1 MQVHA
6 TDPAYAAS
14 ADSRER
20 FRAAAA
26 LAVMFVAA
34 LALVHFASWA
44 LGLDLQRFGVRPRD
58 VMGLAGIVTA
68 PLLHG
73 DLAHLA
79 ANALPL
85 LLAGT
90 MLLYL
95 YPDSSRIVLPVVYL
109 GPGLLVWLFGRDSV
123 HIGASGLVYGIVAY
137 VFLAGILRRDRRA
150 WAASVLV
157 AFFYGALV
165 WGVLPMK
172 LGVSWETHLAAA
184 AIGIVLAFALRHRD
198 VPPRKL
204 YSWEME
210 EAREEAREE
219 ASEGAGDDEDWSEWR
234 DEHQAFPGDAAP
246 AEAVETRPAEPAIS
260 VSGSPPAVR

>member
-44 LGLDLQRFGVRPRD
+44 LGLELQRFGIRPRE
-58 VMGLAGIVTA
+58 MAGLAGIVAA

-73 DLAHLA
+73 DIAHLA

-95 YPDSSRIVLPVVYL
+95 YPDSSRIVLPALYL

-137 VFLAGILRRDRRA
+137 VFLGGVLRRDRRA
-150 WAASVLV
+150 WAASVLL
-157 AFFYGALV
+157 AFFYGAMV
-165 WGVLPMK
+165 WGVLPVK
-172 LGVSWETHLAAA
+172 HGVSWETHLAAA
-184 AIGIVLAFALRHRD
+184 AIGIALAIALRHRD
-198 VPPRKL
+198 VPPRKV
-204 YSWEME
+204 YSWEV
-210 EAREEAREE
+210 
-219 ASEGAGDDEDWSEWR
+219 EGAEEGAEWDAHR
-234 DEHQAFPGDAAP
+234 DEHRDFPGDAAP
-246 AEAVETRPAEPAIS
+246 AAAAAAEAVEPATSAY
-260 VSGSPPAVR
+260 GFPPAAR